1 MPSERETNWTGCGC
15 LVLCVLGIAAVLALG
30 AWKKHASCEW
40 SKQHDPQR
48 AAEVCR

>member
-1 MPSERETNWTGCGC
+1 MHQDPSAQ
-15 LVLCVLGIAAVLALG
+15 VVLGIAAVLALG

-40 SKQHDPQR
+40 AKQHNPQE